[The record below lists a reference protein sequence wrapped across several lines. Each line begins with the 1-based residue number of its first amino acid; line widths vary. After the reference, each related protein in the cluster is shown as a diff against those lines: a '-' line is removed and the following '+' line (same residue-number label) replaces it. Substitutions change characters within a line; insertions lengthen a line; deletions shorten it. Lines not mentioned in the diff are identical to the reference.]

1 VNSARRA
8 DVGLAALCPGT
19 FDPVTN
25 GHLDIIHRASR
36 CLGAVVVAVLSNPA
50 KEPLFTIDERVTM
63 LKEAVAG
70 RENVEVDS
78 FSGLLVD
85 YAQARGVRIV
95 VKGLRA
101 VTDFDFE
108 LQMAQMN
115 SRMAGVETFFVATS
129 PQWSYLSSSLI
140 KEVVRYGGDVSGL
153 VPPVVEQR
161 LMEKLAPLRSGRE

>member
-1 VNSARRA
+1 MSGRA
-8 DVGLAALCPGT
+8 KTVGLIALCPGT

-25 GHLDIIHRASR
+25 GHIDIIQRASR
-36 CLGAVVVAVLSNPA
+36 CFERVVVAVLENPA
-50 KEPLFTIDERVTM
+50 KEPLFSTDERVAM
-63 LKEAVAG
+63 LKEATA
-70 RENVEVDS
+70 EIDQVEVDS

-85 YAQARGVRIV
+85 YASARGIRII

-115 SRMAGVETFFVATS
+115 HRMTGVETFFVPTS

-140 KEVVRYGGDVSGL
+140 KEVVRFGGDISGL
-153 VPPVVEQR
+153 VPPFVGDR
-161 LMEKLAPLRSGRE
+161 LEEKLSPGRE

>member
-1 VNSARRA
+1 MGPS
-8 DVGLAALCPGT
+8 ALCPGT

-25 GHLDIIHRASR
+25 GHLDIIRRASR
-36 CLGAVVVAVLSNPA
+36 CFDGVVVAVLENPG
-50 KEPLFTIDERVTM
+50 KQSLFSVEERVAM
-63 LKEAVAG
+63 LKDSVAEVPG
-70 RENVEVDS
+70 VEVAS

-85 YAQARGVRIV
+85 YARSRDVKVI

-115 SRMAGVETFFVATS
+115 LGLGGVETFFLPTS

-140 KEVVRYGGDVSGL
+140 KEVVRFGGDASGL
-153 VPPVVEQR
+153 VPPFVRDR
-161 LMEKLAPLRSGRE
+161 LEERLGPRKE

>member
-1 VNSARRA
+1 M
-8 DVGLAALCPGT
+8 GLVALCPGT

-25 GHLDIIHRASR
+25 GHLDIIQRAAR
-36 CLGAVVVAVLSNPA
+36 CFDDVLVAVLENPG
-50 KEPLFTIDERVTM
+50 KQPLFGVEERVAM
-63 LKEAVAG
+63 LKEGVADID
-70 RENVEVDS
+70 RVTVEA

-85 YAQARGVRIV
+85 FARARGAKVV

-108 LQMAQMN
+108 MQMAQMN

-140 KEVVRYGGDVSGL
+140 KEVVRFGGDVTGL
-153 VPPVVEQR
+153 VPPFVQAR
-161 LMEKLAPLRSGRE
+161 LEDKLSSGRE

>member
-1 VNSARRA
+1 M
-8 DVGLAALCPGT
+8 GLIALCPGT

-25 GHLDIIHRASR
+25 GHIDIIQRASR
-36 CLGAVVVAVLSNPA
+36 CFERVVVAVLQNPV
-50 KEPLFTIDERVTM
+50 KTPLFSADERVAM
-63 LKEAVAG
+63 LKEAVSEV
-70 RENVEVDS
+70 ENVEVDS

-85 YAQARGVRIV
+85 YAKARDTRII

-115 SRMAGVETFFVATS
+115 HRMTGVETFFVPTS

-140 KEVVRYGGDVSGL
+140 KEVVRFGGDISGL
-153 VPPVVEQR
+153 VPPFVRDR
-161 LMEKLAPLRSGRE
+161 LDEKLSPMKE

>member
-1 VNSARRA
+1 M
-8 DVGLAALCPGT
+8 GLGALCPGT

-25 GHLDIIHRASR
+25 GHIDIIERASR
-36 CLGAVVVAVLSNPA
+36 CFDTVVVAVLENPGKA
-50 KEPLFTIDERVTM
+50 PLFTVEERVAM
-63 LKEAVAG
+63 LKDAVAD
-70 RENVEVDS
+70 VEHTEVAS

-85 YAQARGVRIV
+85 FARTRGIRVI

-115 SRMAGVETFFVATS
+115 DRMAAVETFFVPTS

-140 KEVVRYGGDVSGL
+140 KEVVRFGGDVSGL
-153 VPPVVEQR
+153 VPDFVRDR
-161 LMEKLAPLRSGRE
+161 LEEKLSPAKE

>member
-1 VNSARRA
+1 M
-8 DVGLAALCPGT
+8 GLIALCPGT

-25 GHLDIIHRASR
+25 GHIDIIQRAGR
-36 CLGAVVVAVLSNPA
+36 CFERVVVAVLENPA
-50 KEPLFTIDERVTM
+50 KEPLFSSDERVAM
-63 LKEAVAG
+63 LKEAVVEV
-70 RENVEVDS
+70 ENAEVDS

-85 YAQARGVRIV
+85 YAAARDIRII

-115 SRMAGVETFFVATS
+115 HRMTSVETFFVPTS

-140 KEVVRYGGDVSGL
+140 KEVMRFGGDISGL
-153 VPPVVEQR
+153 VPEFVRDR
-161 LMEKLAPLRSGRE
+161 LGEKLVPEKE